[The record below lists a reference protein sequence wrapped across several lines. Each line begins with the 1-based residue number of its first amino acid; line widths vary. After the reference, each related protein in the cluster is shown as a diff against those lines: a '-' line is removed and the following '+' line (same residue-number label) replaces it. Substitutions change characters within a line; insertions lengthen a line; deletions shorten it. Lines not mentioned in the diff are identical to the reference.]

1 MTGPLHGVRVLDLTR
16 LLPGGFAT
24 MALADLGA
32 DVIKVEQPGVGDGSR
47 WAPPYAST
55 GEGALHLLLGRGKR
69 SVTCDLRSDDG
80 RAFFLDLVAG
90 ADVLLD
96 SFRPGVLDRLG
107 LGRDVLTAANPRL
120 VQVALTGYGPD
131 DGRAGHDLNYV
142 GQAGLLSLTGAD
154 PDAPVAPGTQVADL
168 TGALWA
174 VVAVL
179 AALHERERTG
189 RGQVCDVSLTAA
201 ALTTMAIPAAALA
214 LDGRVPA
221 AATEWF
227 NGGLAA
233 YGVYR
238 CADGRHVAV
247 GALEPQFFAALC
259 DAVGEPSL
267 GALHLD
273 PQRQP
278 ELRERL
284 GAIFADR
291 TRDEWVAVFSGVD
304 ACVSPVLDL
313 AEAMAVAPTVRE
325 HPLSDGQPMRQVGLP
340 LTWAERGRE
349 VAPSPAPAPAL
360 GEHTATLLAE
370 LGYDAKR
377 ADAMREANAV

>member
-1 MTGPLHGVRVLDLTR
+1 MTGPLHGVQVLDLTR

-90 ADVLLD
+90 ADVLVD

-107 LGRDVLTAANPRL
+107 LGRDALGAVNPRL

-142 GQAGLLSLTGAD
+142 AQAGLLSLTGD
-154 PDAPVAPGTQVADL
+154 GEAPVVPGTQVADL
-168 TGALWA
+168 SGALWA

-179 AALHERERTG
+179 AALQQRERTG
-189 RGQVCDVSLTAA
+189 RGHVYDVSLTAS

-214 LDGRVPA
+214 VDGRVPA
-221 AATEWF
+221 AGREWF
-227 NGGLAA
+227 NGGMAA

-259 DAVGEPSL
+259 AALDEP
-267 GALHLD
+267 ALEEMHLD
-273 PQRQP
+273 PARQD
-278 ELRERL
+278 ELRARL
-284 GAIFADR
+284 TEIFAGR
-291 TRDEWVAVFSGVD
+291 PRDAWAELFGGVD
-304 ACVSPVLDL
+304 ACVTPVLDL
-313 AEAMAVAPTVRE
+313 AEALAASPVVRDV
-325 HPLSDGQPMRQVGLP
+325 PLPDGTAMRQAGLP
-340 LTWAERGRE
+340 ITWSDADRAARG
-349 VAPSPAPAPAL
+349 PAPGL
-360 GEHTATLLAE
+360 GEHTAEVLAE
-370 LGYDAKR
+370 LGYDAGR
-377 ADAMREANAV
+377 VAELRQRNAV

>member
-24 MALADLGA
+24 MTLADLGA

-90 ADVLLD
+90 ADVLVD

-107 LGRDVLTAANPRL
+107 LGRDALAAANPRL

-142 GQAGLLSLTGAD
+142 AQAGLLSLTGD
-154 PDAPVAPGTQVADL
+154 PDQPVVPGTQVADL
-168 TGALWA
+168 SGALWA

-189 RGQVCDVSLTAA
+189 RGQVYDVSLTAS
-201 ALTTMAIPAAALA
+201 ALTTMAGLTSASWNQDACDCRAPSGSGMLLANTAPSTSAAAMASYGPSSRSSMRNSRAAARSSRSCTSLVWERLVSSWRA
-214 LDGRVPA
+214 PSMVCRSYA
-221 AATEWF
+221 AATRASPSVSWAARSIAPRRCWTVVATMSAMDASTVP
-227 NGGLAA
+227 NTSASKRMRSVGGRRNI
-233 YGVYR
+233 V
-238 CADGRHVAV
+238 RH
-247 GALEPQFFAALC
+247 
-259 DAVGEPSL
+259 
-267 GALHLD
+267 LHK
-273 PQRQP
+273 
-278 ELRERL
+278 E
-284 GAIFADR
+284 G
-291 TRDEWVAVFSGVD
+291 SG
-304 ACVSPVLDL
+304 
-313 AEAMAVAPTVRE
+313 
-325 HPLSDGQPMRQVGLP
+325 
-340 LTWAERGRE
+340 
-349 VAPSPAPAPAL
+349 
-360 GEHTATLLAE
+360 
-370 LGYDAKR
+370 
-377 ADAMREANAV
+377 

>member
-1 MTGPLHGVRVLDLTR
+1 MTGPLHGVQVLDLTR

-90 ADVLLD
+90 ADVLVD

-107 LGRDVLTAANPRL
+107 LGRDALGAVNPRL

-142 GQAGLLSLTGAD
+142 AQAGLLSLTGD
-154 PDAPVAPGTQVADL
+154 GEAPVVPGTQVADL
-168 TGALWA
+168 SGALWA

-179 AALHERERTG
+179 AALQQRERTG
-189 RGQVCDVSLTAA
+189 RGHVYDVSLTAS

-214 LDGRVPA
+214 VDGRVPA
-221 AATEWF
+221 AGREWF
-227 NGGLAA
+227 NGGMAA

-259 DAVGEPSL
+259 AALDEP
-267 GALHLD
+267 ALEEMHLD
-273 PQRQP
+273 PARHD
-278 ELRERL
+278 ELRARL
-284 GAIFADR
+284 TEIFAGR
-291 TRDEWVAVFSGVD
+291 PRDAWAELLGGVD
-304 ACVSPVLDL
+304 ACVTPVLDL
-313 AEAMAVAPTVRE
+313 AEALAASPVVRDVLL
-325 HPLSDGQPMRQVGLP
+325 PDGTAIRQAGLP
-340 LTWAERGRE
+340 ITWSDADLEARG
-349 VAPSPAPAPAL
+349 PAPGL
-360 GEHTATLLAE
+360 GEHTAEVLAE
-370 LGYDAKR
+370 LGYDAGR
-377 ADAMREANAV
+377 VAELRQRNAV

>member
-47 WAPPYAST
+47 WAPPHAST

-69 SVTCDLRSDDG
+69 SITCDLRSEDG
-80 RAFFLDLVAG
+80 RAFFLDLVAS

-107 LGRDVLTAANPRL
+107 LGRDVLTTANPRL

-154 PDAPVAPGTQVADL
+154 PDEPVALGTQVADL

-214 LDGRVPA
+214 VDGRVPG

-227 NGGLAA
+227 NGGLAS

-259 DAVGEPSL
+259 GAVGEPSL
-267 GALHLD
+267 EALHLD
-273 PQRQP
+273 PKRQP

-304 ACVSPVLDL
+304 ACVTPVLDL

-325 HPLSDGQPMRQVGLP
+325 HSLRDGQVMRQVGLP
-340 LTWAERGRE
+340 LTWAEGE
-349 VAPSPAPAPAL
+349 QGAAPAPAPTL
-360 GEHTATLLAE
+360 GEDTGALLAE
-370 LGYDAKR
+370 QGDDARR

>member
-142 GQAGLLSLTGAD
+142 GQAGLLSLTGDD
-154 PDAPVAPGTQVADL
+154 PDAPVVPGTQVADL

-189 RGQVCDVSLTAA
+189 RGRVCDVSLTAA

-214 LDGRVPA
+214 VDGRVPA

-247 GALEPQFFAALC
+247 GALEPPFYAALC
-259 DAVGEPSL
+259 GAVGEPSL
-267 GALHLD
+267 EALHLD
-273 PQRQP
+273 PQRQS

-284 GAIFADR
+284 SAIFAER
-291 TRDEWVAVFSGVD
+291 TRDEWGAVFSGVD
-304 ACVSPVLDL
+304 ACVTPVLDL
-313 AEAMAVAPTVRE
+313 GEAMAAAPTVRE
-325 HPLSDGQPMRQVGLP
+325 QPLRDGQPMRQVGLP
-340 LTWAERGRE
+340 FTWAERER
-349 VAPSPAPAPAL
+349 ATTPSPAPAL
-360 GEHTATLLAE
+360 GEHTAALLAE
-370 LGYDAKR
+370 LGYDERR
-377 ADAMREANAV
+377 AESMREANAV